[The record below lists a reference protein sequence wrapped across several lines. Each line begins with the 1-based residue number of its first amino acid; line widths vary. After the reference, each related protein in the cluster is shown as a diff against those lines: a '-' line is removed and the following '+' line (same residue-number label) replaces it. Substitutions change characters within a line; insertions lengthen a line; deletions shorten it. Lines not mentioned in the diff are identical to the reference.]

1 MSSEKNERKNRRKK
15 GAERHVVSMGTGA
28 RTSGKHG
35 KNGEKHWRNSRE
47 TAEGAE

>member
-1 MSSEKNERKNRRKK
+1 MTSEKNGRKNRKE

-35 KNGEKHWRNSRE
+35 KNGEKHRRNSKE

>member
-1 MSSEKNERKNRRKK
+1 MSSEKNERKNRRKE

-35 KNGEKHWRNSRE
+35 KNGRR
-47 TAEGAE
+47 G